1 MKYFPA
7 LLLGALSLFVAQ
19 AQEPSDQESDAY
31 ANQMLSMF
39 DAGMLALETQQYDV
53 AYDNFM
59 ETCSVGIGTACLNVG
74 IMYSTGIHVEQNE
87 ATAGQYYLKACN
99 GTGPDGNVVQQE
111 DIGCH
116 NVAVG
121 YYQGSYGFEM
131 NEDVSAQYF
140 LQACD
145 LGNSDSCY
153 SIGSILRETLL
164 ADVLP
169 DEEQG
174 PVLETMLTFF
184 DKSCRL
190 GNADAC
196 HQMVLD
202 LGFFADSVE
211 SATARGTYVA
221 LTCEANA
228 QFGSNV
234 PEAWI
239 GANCPPVS
247 AE

>member
-7 LLLGALSLFVAQ
+7 LIFGACSFLMAQ
-19 AQEPSDQESDAY
+19 AQEPAAEGSDAY
-31 ANQMLSMF
+31 AEQMLATF
-39 DAGMLALETQQYDV
+39 DAGMSALETEQYNV
-53 AYDNFM
+53 AYNNFM
-59 ETCSVGIGTACLNVG
+59 ETCTAGVGTACLNVG

-121 YYQGSYGFEM
+121 YYQGSYGFTA

-145 LGNSDSCY
+145 LGNSDSCS

-169 DEEQG
+169 PEEQG

-190 GNADAC
+190 GNANAC

-202 LGFFADSVE
+202 LGLFADSVE
-211 SATARGTYVA
+211 SSTARGAYVA
-221 LTCEANA
+221 LTCETHA

-234 PEAWI
+234 PVEWLS
-239 GANCPPVS
+239 ANCPPAS